1 MKPFSLFIMAMMLFA
16 VANAQKFSPRQME
29 ENARLWALQMKA
41 EKSAKVSRV
50 AVEGMEHIAVFNVEG
65 GGFVIVG
72 DDSRARRVLGYSPK
86 GRIDS
91 AMLPDNVK
99 YMLGEYQREIAQLD
113 TMDHDLAA

>member
-16 VANAQKFSPRQME
+16 VANAQKLSPRQME

-99 YMLGEYQREIAQLD
+99 
-113 TMDHDLAA
+113 